1 MSRRAP
7 RSRTPS
13 APRTLSVARW
23 GVVVALLLLTTACGR
38 PEARP
43 AIVVEVVPFASD
55 GEVPREGWRLKGEDA
70 REVALATTGEVGAH
84 RGLLFRAAAPSGR
97 YALMGPATWSLVGGP
112 VLVAMQPGTPPTA
125 LGVGVAHTLY
135 VLPPEG
141 RTVGQV
147 VLRAAGLG
155 TDASAPVPASR
166 VDGADGRVALRV
178 PPEHWGPALLVHAAL
193 GTDTFARVE
202 RVNLPKDGT
211 CTGVALGAGPT
222 LPVRVTTYPE
232 GEAKG
237 VLTLV
242 ALGEEFSVR
251 REAPLDAAGG
261 ASFDTFPETSRG
273 FELSLASAPGEP
285 ATATWRL
292 AGADAARGD
301 LRLAHLGRS
310 AAGPLRLRLA
320 GGTAPAG
327 AVSVQVRRPRWSSY
341 AVLPD
346 VAVDPD
352 GATLV
357 LPHLSGDWRL
367 LVATAERVGTRA
379 SADDPDAPLTL
390 ERPCRVQASVEGGVP
405 RGRRYELECVR
416 VEPEGEATAQGWY
429 DRLVGRAD
437 LELLLPVGRYRLRL
451 REGAR
456 VGPWNE
462 LSLEAPST
470 RASIRLSAPR

>member
-1 MSRRAP
+1 MSRRAS
-7 RSRTPS
+7 RSRARI
-13 APRTLSVARW
+13 APPGLPPVATLVAL
-23 GVVVALLLLTTACGR
+23 VALLLATACGG

-70 REVALATTGEVGAH
+70 KEIPLATAGEVGAH
-84 RGLLFRAAAPSGR
+84 RGLLFRAPAPSGR

-125 LGVGVAHTLY
+125 LGVGVAHTVY

-155 TDASAPVPASR
+155 TDASMPVPVSR
-166 VDGADGRVALRV
+166 VDGADGRVALRI

-193 GTDTFARVE
+193 GTDTLARVE
-202 RVNLPKDGT
+202 RLNLPKDGT

-222 LPVRVTTYPE
+222 LPVRVTVLPE

-242 ALGEEFSVR
+242 AHGEEFSVR
-251 REAPLDAAGG
+251 REVPLDAAGG

-273 FELSLASAPGEP
+273 FELSLAPASGTP

-292 AGADAARGD
+292 SGADAARGD

-310 AAGPLRLRLA
+310 AAGPFRLRVS
-320 GGTAPAG
+320 GGDVAAG
-327 AVSVQVRRPRWSSY
+327 AVTVQVRRPRWPSY

-346 VAVDPD
+346 VAVDAER
-352 GATLV
+352 GTLV
-357 LPHLSGDWRL
+357 LPNLSGDWRL
-367 LVATAERVGTRA
+367 LVATAEGVGTRG
-379 SADDPDAPLTL
+379 SADDPDEPLAL
-390 ERPCRVQASVEGGVP
+390 ARPCRVQVAVEGGVP